1 MIVQMTESR
10 LRTLVALAA
19 TGSVRGAASRLTVTE
34 SAVSASIGALARELG
49 VPLVEPVGRGL
60 RLTASGTVYAS
71 YARRVLGLLDEGAA
85 AAVQELDPERGRLR
99 LAAVTTAGEH
109 LLPALLAEFR
119 RRHPGVAL
127 ALEVAPSAQVWDL
140 VSAHEV
146 DLVIAGAPPSGVE
159 ARVVATKPN
168 ELVVA
173 AAPSVAECFDW
184 ASTPWLLREQG
195 SATRTRVEA
204 YLEAQH
210 VAPPRLVLGSN
221 GAVVAGAVAEL
232 GCTLVSRDAI
242 TDLLAD
248 GRLIELPVPG
258 TPMRRPWHAV
268 AGIRSGASTGLFVRH
283 LHVSGWR
290 PPGAAR
296 PAPDPPSD
304 PPTGGGAPR
313 LSGLGSGAAA
323 WTGPSPRREGHDR
336 GAARNRPGDGE

>member
-1 MIVQMTESR
+1 LTTESR

-60 RLTASGTVYAS
+60 RLTASGVVYAG

-119 RRHPGVAL
+119 RQHPGIAL
-127 ALEVAPSAQVWDL
+127 ALEVAPSVQVWDL
-140 VSAHEV
+140 ISAHEV
-146 DLVIAGAPPSGVE
+146 DLVIGGAPPSGVE

-173 AAPSVAECFDW
+173 AAPSVAESFDW
-184 ASTPWLLREQG
+184 VRTPWLLREQG
-195 SATRTRVEA
+195 SATRTRVES
-204 YLEAQH
+204 YLKAQH
-210 VAPPRLVLGSN
+210 VTPPRLVLGSN

-232 GCTLVSRDAI
+232 GCALVSRDAI
-242 TDLLAD
+242 SDLLAG
-248 GRLIELPVPG
+248 GRLVQLPAPG

-268 AGIRSGASTGLFVRH
+268 VGTYSGPATWLFVRH
-283 LHVSGWR
+283 LRSSGWR
-290 PPGAAR
+290 PYRPRNSPSMGAVL
-296 PAPDPPSD
+296 PAN
-304 PPTGGGAPR
+304 GG
-313 LSGLGSGAAA
+313 
-323 WTGPSPRREGHDR
+323 TPRRARSRVGAGDVDGLLAVEG
-336 GAARNRPGDGE
+336 ES